1 MPMHKKEIMI
11 IKGLCDPRK
20 IIVPI
25 AIEPKPNSKSFLFPI
40 RSAIMPI
47 GIVKMVELSALIIDI
62 DPIVDPLNP
71 SDVK

>member
-1 MPMHKKEIMI
+1 MI

-20 IIVPI
+20 IIVPK
-25 AIEPKPNSKSFLFPI
+25 AIEPKPTSKSFLFPI
-40 RSAIMPI
+40 RSAMKPI
-47 GIVKMVELSALIIDI
+47 GIVKIVELSALIIEM